1 MCGCSLRLVRIGLG
15 IFYFILFFVCVLCGF
30 VLGCSLGLS
39 LLLLNFV
46 VELVKFISDLRSIKF
61 VWPLKRLTILLRGQ
75 NANLLKQI
83 AKINTYIH
91 TYIHTYIYIYIYI
104 YTKKKIEK
112 NLGPNYSSV
121 TDCWIICSK
130 HAYQYSYQSV
140 VFYRSIYKLIFIL
153 YFKLQKLEFKKLI
166 DNMIIDI

>member
-1 MCGCSLRLVRIGLG
+1 MCGCSLKLVRIGLG

-91 TYIHTYIYIYIYI
+91 TYIHTYIYIYIY
-104 YTKKKIEK
+104 TLKKKLKKIWGPTIVPSPTVGLYVLNMYTNIHTNQLFFTVRFINSYLFFILNYK
-112 NLGPNYSSV
+112 NLNL
-121 TDCWIICSK
+121 K
-130 HAYQYSYQSV
+130 
-140 VFYRSIYKLIFIL
+140 
-153 YFKLQKLEFKKLI
+153 
-166 DNMIIDI
+166 N